1 MKKVFVFVLVP
12 MFAAL
17 LLACGGND
25 EPAPVK
31 TDEVTRVKDG
41 NGKVFLE
48 NGVLVDAHIDYTAA
62 ELSAALT
69 EHEWTFD
76 YAFYYDN
83 THVSAKREELAA
95 YCPTH
100 IHADGTMEFNH
111 YLPDARIRDITVK
124 GKELTVTARLPIY
137 SSTYIP
143 TETYVVVAF
152 NLNGEGDGL
161 MIIDKKL
168 ATIALEDY
176 DANSSYIRMVWRTTP
191 DE

>member
-1 MKKVFVFVLVP
+1 MKRIIVFILVP
-12 MFAAL
+12 VLSVILFS
-17 LLACGGND
+17 CGGKD
-25 EPAPVK
+25 EPEQPK
-31 TDEVTRVKDG
+31 TDEITRVKDG

-62 ELSAALT
+62 ELNKALT

-83 THVSAKREELAA
+83 THVSAKQEQLAA

-191 DE
+191 SQ